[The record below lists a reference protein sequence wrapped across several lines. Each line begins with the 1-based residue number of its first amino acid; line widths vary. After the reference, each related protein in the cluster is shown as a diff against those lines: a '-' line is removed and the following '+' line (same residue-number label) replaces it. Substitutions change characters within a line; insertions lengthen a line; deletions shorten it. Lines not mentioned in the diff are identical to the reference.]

1 MSETNKETNNETEN
15 KVKKTETLV
24 GMKITSPSE
33 KDPVKDDLGSALVKV
48 PQELEKE
55 QSHTS
60 EKHTVS
66 AKIQVPY
73 ENELGEISLNE
84 SQEARVNVP
93 DEYANKKMVEK
104 SDDEI
109 EI

>member
-73 ENELGEISLNE
+73 ENELGE

>member
-33 KDPVKDDLGSALVKV
+33 EDPIKYDLGSALVNV
-48 PQELEKE
+48 PQELEKV
-55 QSHTS
+55 QSHS
-60 EKHTVS
+60 NEKHTVS

-73 ENELGEISLNE
+73 ENGLGEISLNV
-84 SQEARVNVP
+84 SQEASVEVP
-93 DEYANKKMVEK
+93 QQYVENEMAK
-104 SDDEI
+104 NRDDYER
-109 EI
+109 